1 MLKHFV
7 LTFTYLF
14 STCVFAD
21 RIAEKRGNAGVPQE
35 VLDMSASERV
45 RQYCLDL
52 DWTKANCHK
61 ISIEQLN
68 KPGSEGVY
76 EQYHANGFRRQAAR
90 QVGSM
95 VWAGLYAIPEVLRGA
110 YEMLPETVRK
120 IGGNS
125 CEESDGTIQLR
136 TIKNEIKE
144 LADRQNLNQCQ
155 RGCLALCASN
165 LSVLRHA
172 NGAALKA
179 RSLAGIIENKIG
191 TCTEFSR
198 MTDYYAEELGL
209 ESYVLTNN
217 VHSYAQIMVDGKPVY
232 VDSQATRFYR
242 EGVRNNLK
250 NSCFHLVD

>member
-1 MLKHFV
+1 MKSIVLIFV
-7 LTFTYLF
+7 FLF
-14 STCVFAD
+14 STLVFAD
-21 RIAEKRGNAGVPQE
+21 RIAENRGNAGVPQE

-45 RQYCLDL
+45 REYCLDL
-52 DWTKANCHK
+52 DWTKASCPQL
-61 ISIEQLN
+61 SIEKLN
-68 KPGSEGVY
+68 KPGSEGIY

-95 VWAGLYAIPEVLRGA
+95 VWAGIYAIPEVLRGA
-110 YEMLPETVRK
+110 YEMLPDSVRK
-120 IGGNS
+120 MGGDA

-136 TIKNEIKE
+136 TIKNEIVE
-144 LADRQNLNQCQ
+144 LADQQNLNQCQ

-217 VHSYAQIMVDGKPVY
+217 VHSYAQITVDGKPVY
-232 VDSQATRFYR
+232 VDSQATRFYE
-242 EGVRNNLK
+242 EGVRNNLA
-250 NSCFHLVD
+250 NSCFHLTD